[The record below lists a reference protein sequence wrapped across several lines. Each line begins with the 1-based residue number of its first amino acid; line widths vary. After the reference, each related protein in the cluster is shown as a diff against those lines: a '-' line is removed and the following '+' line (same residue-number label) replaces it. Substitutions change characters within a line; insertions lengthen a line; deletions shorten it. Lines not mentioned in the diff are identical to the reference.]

1 MSTQPQMPYTERL
14 SRLLYI
20 LIVMQLW
27 CVAGLAI
34 AACITSAASSSPAT
48 SHLS

>member
-34 AACITSAASSSPAT
+34 AACIVGGIVISGHL
-48 SHLS
+48 HLS